1 MPTYEYA
8 CDACGHEFEAFQSIK
23 ARPLR
28 KCPECGKPR
37 LRRQISG
44 GGGLIF
50 KGPGFYCTD
59 YRSDSYKKAAEA
71 EKKSASPAKAKS
83 KSADSGKEKAE
94 SF

>member
-8 CDACGHEFEAFQSIK
+8 CDACGHEFETFQSIK
-23 ARPLR
+23 ARPLK

-37 LRRQISG
+37 LRRLISG

-50 KGPGFYCTD
+50 RGPGFYCTD

-71 EKKSASPAKAKS
+71 EKKA
-83 KSADSGKEKAE
+83 ADSGKSSGSSKSGAKKKD
-94 SF
+94 